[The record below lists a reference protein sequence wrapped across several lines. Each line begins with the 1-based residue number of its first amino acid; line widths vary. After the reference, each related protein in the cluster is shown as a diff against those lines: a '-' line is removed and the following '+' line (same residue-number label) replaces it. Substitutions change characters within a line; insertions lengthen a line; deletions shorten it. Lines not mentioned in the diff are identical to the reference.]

1 MQRLS
6 PQSLINTTPIEGV
19 EFPNYDRSR
28 LKAGI
33 VHFGPGNFPLAHIA
47 TTVDQLLRSGDEDAF
62 NYGISLVSTQKP
74 DRRDHLMAQAGLYT
88 VVEQDRA
95 GQNKMTV
102 VGSVIDAKF
111 APENPSAV
119 LAQLASPDTRIVSM
133 TITPDVH
140 QSFVTADG
148 QINLQ
153 NEDLAHDMDPANEP
167 KTVIGYIV
175 RATKMRRAAGLPG
188 LTIVNLDNMIS
199 NGGKLESVVKQF
211 ALMFDP
217 SETTLNDMDAN
228 YSFPN
233 SMVDRIVP
241 KTSQELLDQVSAKTG
256 FEDLSAVPAEPM
268 PSLFWA
274 LEDKFVNGRPAWERT
289 GVKIVPS
296 AEPYEKLK
304 LRMLNITHSMMA
316 CLGDL
321 AGYERIDEVMND
333 GLFVK
338 AIETL
343 MKHETGPTTPEMF
356 RNILD
361 AYGKETRDRFANP
374 KVRDTTQRVA
384 TDAPLAVVLENAVE
398 QLDNNGIYELLAL
411 NVAAWIRRFAVAT
424 NEKGG
429 EIVTKHAVKDQLV
442 AIGEQSGSDQNALV
456 DSMFKLTGVFG
467 KIGEHHAFVDAVKTY
482 IAKLETDGVRE
493 TINTAL
499 QASNMRVHSKP
510 KSKPR
515 TYEELNRN
523 MEP

>member
-1 MQRLS
+1 
-6 PQSLINTTPIEGV
+6 
-19 EFPNYDRSR
+19 
-28 LKAGI
+28 
-33 VHFGPGNFPLAHIA
+33 
-47 TTVDQLLRSGDEDAF
+47 
-62 NYGISLVSTQKP
+62 
-74 DRRDHLMAQAGLYT
+74 
-88 VVEQDRA
+88 
-95 GQNKMTV
+95 
-102 VGSVIDAKF
+102 
-111 APENPSAV
+111 
-119 LAQLASPDTRIVSM
+119 
-133 TITPDVH
+133 
-140 QSFVTADG
+140 
-148 QINLQ
+148 
-153 NEDLAHDMDPANEP
+153 
-167 KTVIGYIV
+167 
-175 RATKMRRAAGLPG
+175 
-188 LTIVNLDNMIS
+188 
-199 NGGKLESVVKQF
+199 
-211 ALMFDP
+211 
-217 SETTLNDMDAN
+217 
-228 YSFPN
+228 
-233 SMVDRIVP
+233 
-241 KTSQELLDQVSAKTG
+241 
-256 FEDLSAVPAEPM
+256 
-268 PSLFWA
+268 
-274 LEDKFVNGRPAWERT
+274 
-289 GVKIVPS
+289 
-296 AEPYEKLK
+296 
-304 LRMLNITHSMMA
+304 
-316 CLGDL
+316 
-321 AGYERIDEVMND
+321 
-333 GLFVK
+333 
-338 AIETL
+338 